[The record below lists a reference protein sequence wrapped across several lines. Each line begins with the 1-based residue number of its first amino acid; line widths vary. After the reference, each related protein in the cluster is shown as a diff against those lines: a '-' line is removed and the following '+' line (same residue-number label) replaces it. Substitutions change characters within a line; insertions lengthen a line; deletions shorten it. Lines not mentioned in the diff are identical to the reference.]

1 MDRRFKKTMYKILK
15 DKIENKK
22 ARIGIIGLGYVGL
35 PLAVAFAERSF
46 EVVGIDV
53 STTRVNSIKNGKSYI
68 MDVPT
73 ETVAKLVSQ
82 RLLGA
87 TTNYSV
93 IKKLDAI
100 IICVPTPLS
109 KTKEPDISFI
119 VAALKSIMKNKRK
132 GQLYVLESTTYPG
145 TTEEILL
152 PKLET
157 GSFKID
163 KDFFL
168 AFSPERV
175 DPSNKVYT
183 TNTIPKVVGGVT
195 RKSTE
200 VAKLLYSK
208 IVDKVIP
215 VSSSKV
221 AEMAKLL
228 ENTFRSVNIGLVNE
242 LAFMCEKLDVDVWE
256 VINAAK
262 TKPFGF
268 MPFYPGPGIG
278 GHCINID
285 PLYLSWK
292 ASLHGFRSRFIEI
305 ADNINSSMPQYV
317 VSRVISALNKRRK
330 PVKGCKILVLGIT
343 YKKDVEDTRE
353 SPSFEIIR
361 LFLREEA
368 IVNYHDPYVTNIRVN
383 GKTLNSS
390 NLRKDFIRKQDCI
403 ILATDH
409 NAFDYE
415 RIAKNAKLIF
425 DTRNAFCNA
434 NVRGRNIISL

>member
-1 MDRRFKKTMYKILK
+1 MYKILK